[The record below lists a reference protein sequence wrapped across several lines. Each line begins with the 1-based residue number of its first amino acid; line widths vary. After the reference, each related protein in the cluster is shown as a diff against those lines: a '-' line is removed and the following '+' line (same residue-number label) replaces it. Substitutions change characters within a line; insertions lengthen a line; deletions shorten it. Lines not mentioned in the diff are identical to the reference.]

1 MPINKIFIN
10 INQKNNKTM
19 KKSELRQLIR
29 EEIFKLRENAEE
41 IPFNSIKDMSNFL
54 VKGDYDELDGYENK
68 EFEIIKKHIESD
80 ILDKGEKLTPSSLN
94 SLIVK
99 LENKYGWY

>member
-1 MPINKIFIN
+1 
-10 INQKNNKTM
+10 M
-19 KKSELRQLIR
+19 KKSELRQIIK

-41 IPFNSIKDMSNFL
+41 IPFNSIEDMSNFL

-68 EFEIIKKHIESD
+68 EFEIIKKHIKSD
-80 ILDKGEKLTPSSLN
+80 ILDKDKKLTPSSLN
-94 SLIVK
+94 SLIVR

>member
-1 MPINKIFIN
+1 
-10 INQKNNKTM
+10 M
-19 KKSELRQLIR
+19 KKSELRQIIR

-54 VKGDYDELDGYENK
+54 VKGDYDELDGYGNE
-68 EFEIIKKHIESD
+68 EFKIIKKHIKSD
-80 ILDKGEKLTPSSLN
+80 ILDNGKELTPSRLN
-94 SLIVK
+94 SLIVR